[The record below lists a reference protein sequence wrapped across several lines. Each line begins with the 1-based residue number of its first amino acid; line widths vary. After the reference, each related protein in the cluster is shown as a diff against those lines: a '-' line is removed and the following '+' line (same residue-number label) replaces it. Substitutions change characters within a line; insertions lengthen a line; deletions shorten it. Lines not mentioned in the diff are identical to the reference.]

1 MNAKCFEVPTL
12 SLIPP
17 LQHFQILVRMLRAKI
32 MACAKEMQTRS
43 KDIAVNV
50 GNVQILKTRSWYA
63 AVIAG
68 HIGANA
74 K

>member
-1 MNAKCFEVPTL
+1 MNAKYLEVPTP
-12 SLIPP
+12 SLTPS
-17 LQHFQILVRMLRAKI
+17 LQHFQIHVRMSRVKI

-43 KDIAVNV
+43 KGIAVNV
-50 GNVQILKTRSWYA
+50 GNVQILKTQSWYVV
-63 AVIAG
+63 VIAG